1 VPGAPPLPR
10 QLDLRPFPGR
20 DREERIGC
28 YLLAHLPR
36 AANWSPETL
45 RELAKKL
52 AADADIV
59 E

>member
-1 VPGAPPLPR
+1 MPGAPPLPR

-20 DREERIGC
+20 DRVERIAC

-36 AANWSPETL
+36 AASWSPETL
-45 RELAKKL
+45 RELAAKL
-52 AADADIV
+52 ASSSDIV